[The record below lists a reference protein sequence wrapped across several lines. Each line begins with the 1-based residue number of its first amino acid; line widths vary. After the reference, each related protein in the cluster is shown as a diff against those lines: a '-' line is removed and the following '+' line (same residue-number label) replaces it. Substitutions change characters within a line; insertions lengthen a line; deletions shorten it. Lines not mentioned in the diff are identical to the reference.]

1 MITPLREDRAP
12 TSRRS
17 LVVFAPYPPAKNGIA
32 DYVAELMPY
41 HMTEFDV
48 TLVVAD
54 DAPIPSDT
62 GPRVLL
68 ASEFRRHRT
77 HFESALKLYHIG
89 NNPHHCYMLDIL
101 GRDPGIVVLHDFNLC
116 YMHEMGSLRW
126 GNERRHMAAMEREYG
141 ALGRDI
147 LDWQLKNEYR
157 ELFAGYELPLNGDVL
172 ENATAIVTHSRQV
185 QYRVA
190 ARVPQKP
197 VWYVPHHLAP
207 RAADYSTL
215 SRREARSQLGLPQNE
230 IIVTAV
236 GFVTRAK
243 QIPMTLAAL
252 SSLRGQVASFRF
264 VLAGERRPDEYDVDA
279 DIANSGLAGLV
290 TCTDYLDEEHFFKH
304 LAAADIVVNLRYPS
318 GGEMSGTLVRAL
330 GLGLPTLVL
339 DHGPMGE
346 LPDSVVRK
354 IAWDSNTQS
363 VLTES
368 LRELMTDDY
377 VRLQL
382 GSSAAEYV
390 RRKHNIVAVSRQYS
404 RILLSSEGERA
415 REAGPLRLHFPHP
428 VAVARKLRQ
437 MGERGRSAV
446 RSVDGRTWWAVPSTP
461 LGSDGVH
468 AALVVSPDCKN
479 TAALLSDVFEWSPGA
494 VTAITPEEFLGSRI
508 LGPDGTSLAASRF
521 AFALVVVPA
530 HMEEAFAALL
540 MRRLNAAVRRDAGV
554 CLETWAPFT
563 AGDDADALLGRM
575 QLSRRL
581 RDAGFGMVHEWSPQ
595 EGLVSALVT
604 GSFEEHDTREYACV
618 TARKVSDYAVWR
630 FADTPEGLPLR
641 CGGRIGQAMRT

>member
-1 MITPLREDRAP
+1 MTILSREERASA
-12 TSRRS
+12 SRRS

-41 HMTEFDV
+41 HMADFDV
-48 TLVVAD
+48 TLVIAD
-54 DAPIPSDT
+54 DAPIPSDK

-68 ASEFRRHRT
+68 ASEFRKHRA
-77 HFESALKLYHIG
+77 HFASAPKLYHIG
-89 NNPHHCYMLDIL
+89 NNPHHCYMPDIL
-101 GRDPGIVVLHDFNLC
+101 GRDPGVVVLHDFNLC
-116 YMHEMGSLRW
+116 YMHEMGTLRW
-126 GNERRHMAAMEREYG
+126 SNERRQLVAMEREYG

-147 LDWQLKNEYR
+147 LDWQLKNGYR

-190 ARVPQKP
+190 ARVPHKP

-207 RAADYSTL
+207 HAADYFTL
-215 SRREARSQLGLPQNE
+215 SRQEARSQLGLPQNE

-252 SSLRGQVASFRF
+252 SSLRGLVGGFRF

-290 TCTDYLDEEHFFKH
+290 TCTDYLDEEQFFKH

-346 LPDSVVRK
+346 LPDTVVRK
-354 IAWDSNTQS
+354 ITWDDNTQIA
-363 VLTES
+363 LTES
-368 LRELMTDDY
+368 LRELMTDSAVRLNLGASAAAY
-377 VRLQL
+377 VRH
-382 GSSAAEYV
+382 
-390 RRKHNIVAVSRQYS
+390 KHNIVSVSQRYN
-404 RILLSSEGERA
+404 RILLNSVVKPPLEDA
-415 REAGPLRLHFPHP
+415 PLRLHFPHP
-428 VAVARKLRQ
+428 VTIARKLRH
-437 MGERGRSAV
+437 MGERGQSAT
-446 RSVDGRTWWAVPSTP
+446 RDVDGRTWWAVPATP
-461 LGSDGVH
+461 LGGDDVH
-468 AALVVSPDCKN
+468 AALVISSNCKN
-479 TAALLSDVFEWSPGA
+479 TAALLSDLFEWKPDD
-494 VTAITPEEFLGSRI
+494 VTAVTPEEFLGARV
-508 LGPDGTSLAASRF
+508 LEPDGTSLPAARF
-521 AFALVVVPA
+521 AYALVVVPA
-530 HMEEAFAALL
+530 LMEEAFAALL
-540 MRRLNAAVRRDAGV
+540 MRRLNAAMRLGGSV
-554 CLETWAPFT
+554 CVETWSPYVVV
-563 AGDDADALLGRM
+563 DDSDALLGRM

-581 RDAGFGMVHEWSPQ
+581 RDAGFGTVHEWSPQ
-595 EGLVSALVT
+595 EGLITALVT
-604 GSFEEHDTREYACV
+604 GSFDERDARQYSCV

-630 FADTPEGLPLR
+630 FADSPQGLPLR
-641 CGGRIGQAMRT
+641 CGGRVDVAHPT